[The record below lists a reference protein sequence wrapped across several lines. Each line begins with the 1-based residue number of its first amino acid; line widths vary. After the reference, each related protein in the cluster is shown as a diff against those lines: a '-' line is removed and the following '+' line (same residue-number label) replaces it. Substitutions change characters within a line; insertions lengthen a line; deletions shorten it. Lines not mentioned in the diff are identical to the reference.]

1 MFKNTRIGLR
11 LVFLVG
17 FLSVLLIGIGIYGLY
32 GLNVSNKKM
41 GDMYHN
47 SLLPVAQLAGVNDY
61 MRENMQQLFLAGMHD
76 PRMEESKLH
85 DHPIT
90 KHTDA
95 VEQNIEKISKIWA
108 EYMTASLSADEKA
121 LAAKFA
127 ESRGEFVNKGLKN
140 AAELYKAG
148 KFAEANT
155 HMVKVVGPLFREAKG
170 VAEKLQTLQTESA
183 KKRYETSTAEFGSI
197 RNTSVG
203 TIVFGVLIAAIV
215 AGMIIKSI
223 TGPLQNCVEVADDLA
238 KGELTVTVDADRKDE
253 VGHLMASMKTMVEGF
268 REVVNNVRT
277 AADSVTEGS
286 GSLSS
291 MSQQMA
297 DGATQQAAS
306 IEETSSSMQE
316 MTANIKQNADNAQQ
330 TEKIAMQ
337 SATHAEESGSAV
349 KEAVVAMKEIAGK
362 ISIIEEI
369 ARQTNL
375 LALNAAI
382 EAARAGEHGKGFAV
396 VASEVRKLAERS
408 QKAAGEISQLS
419 ETSVKVAE
427 KAGQMLIK
435 LVPDIKRTADL
446 VQEITASSGEQSSGA
461 DQINNAIQTLN
472 QVIQQTAAAA
482 GQMAST
488 SDELS
493 SHAQHLRETIAY
505 FKTGGSANVTRGRGT
520 KAIDFQER

>member
-1 MFKNTRIGLR
+1 
-11 LVFLVG
+11 
-17 FLSVLLIGIGIYGLY
+17 
-32 GLNVSNKKM
+32 M
-41 GDMYHN
+41 GDIYHN
-47 SLLPVAQLAGVNDY
+47 SLLPIEQLANVNDY

-90 KHTDA
+90 RHTDA
-95 VEQNIEKISKIWA
+95 VEQNIEKISKIWS
-108 EYMTASLSADEKA
+108 EYMTASLNSEEKA
-121 LAAKFA
+121 LAAKFV
-127 ESRGEFVNKGLKN
+127 ETRGEFVNKGLKK
-140 AAELYKAG
+140 ALELYKVG
-148 KFAEANT
+148 SFAEANT
-155 HMVKVVGPLFREAKG
+155 HMVKVVVPLFKEAKG
-170 VAEKLQTLQTESA
+170 VAEKLKNLQTESA
-183 KKRYETSTAEFGSI
+183 KKMYEGSTAKFKSI

-203 TIVFGVLIAAIV
+203 IMAFGVLIAIV
-215 AGMIIKSI
+215 VAAMIIKSI
-223 TGPLQNCVEVADDLA
+223 TGPLNNCVEVADDLSE
-238 KGELTVTVDADRKDE
+238 GDLTVTVDVSRKDE
-253 VGHLMASMKTMVEGF
+253 VGLLMNSMKTMVEGF

-291 MSQQMA
+291 TARQMS

-337 SATHAEESGSAV
+337 SAGNAEESGSAV
-349 KEAVVAMKEIAGK
+349 KEAVLAMKEIAGK

-435 LVPDIKRTADL
+435 LVPDIKRTAEL
-446 VQEITASSGEQSSGA
+446 VQEITASSSEQSSGA
-461 DQINNAIQTLN
+461 DQINNAIQSLN
-472 QVIQQTAAAA
+472 QVIQQTASAA
-482 GQMAST
+482 GQMAT
-488 SDELS
+488 TADELS
-493 SHAQHLRETIAY
+493 SHAQDLRDTIAY
-505 FKTGGSANVTRGRGT
+505 FKTADSHRSGAAGGRGT
-520 KAIDFQER
+520 KKIAYQES